1 MPEAETPSTDRI
13 PAFANPASG
22 RGKAAWDA
30 IEADPR
36 FVLRDV
42 GDGKLEDAIRAE
54 VERGARRVLVA
65 GGDGTVAAAATVLCD
80 SNVELAVLAAGTLN
94 HFARDHGVP
103 LDFGEALQLA
113 ATGTA
118 RPADLGFVNGRAFLN
133 TSSVGAYVGFVRRR
147 DRLERWLGYRSAS
160 FVSGL
165 RMLALLRSFEVE
177 LRVDGQARRY
187 RTAMVFI
194 GVGERETRFPNLGG
208 RVESGRRGLH
218 VIAVHGKARAR
229 LTALALAAATRG
241 LRTVARR
248 TEVDAFL
255 VDECAIVMPRRVP
268 YLAIDGE
275 ILRMPQPLKY
285 RVARDALRVVVPE
298 PDPA

>member
-1 MPEAETPSTDRI
+1 M
-13 PAFANPASG
+13 
-22 RGKAAWDA
+22 
-30 IEADPR
+30 
-36 FVLRDV
+36 LRDV

-177 LRVDGQARRY
+177 LRVEGQARRY